1 MNIRFLTGTLALLL
15 SIVSTPAFAEP
26 LTTYVSE
33 FKVSGS
39 VQQGDLP
46 TLLQRMLSARLN
58 AENVQLVTAR
68 DNAEL
73 VITGSYATFGTIFS
87 IDVMLQNTRTGTLS
101 TFFEQGS
108 GQDETIP
115 AIGRVANKA
124 DKIISSFVA
133 ALPPKPVSV
142 NSPVVPVTPVPVLPA
157 VVPRQTSGY
166 LVQTSETEVAG
177 SSAGWESE
185 PIEGAYSSLAVGQ
198 TRPTG
203 EKEIFIARDHAI
215 TFYLKGAAFT
225 RQSEVTVALPAR
237 ILSLDT
243 ADLDHDGA
251 TELYVTIID
260 RTRLASRV
268 YTVEGS
274 SLSLTAARLPWFLR
288 GIGLSAKTRTIYAQ
302 KMGMKGAFHEDVV
315 ELAKTG
321 NRFEPRATLRLP
333 RFGTVYTFNRIYD
346 AKGNQRYVVLDQDG
360 YLVVYMPNGEEVW
373 KSADKFGG
381 SENSFTA
388 APFSNFRSSLEK
400 DQLSFL
406 EQRITL
412 LPEGL
417 LLVPH
422 NTGFGLGNNR
432 NYGKHAFYAF
442 QWSGS
447 MLKEKWHTRQ
457 TSSYLADYAFDAD
470 MHALILLEVTQKP
483 GLQKKGK
490 TILTIRKV
498 E

>member
-1 MNIRFLTGTLALLL
+1 MNIRFFTGMIVLLL
-15 SIVSTPAFAEP
+15 SSASTSVFAAP

-33 FKVSGS
+33 FKVSG
-39 VQQGDLP
+39 VDKQGDLP
-46 TLLQRMLSARLN
+46 ALLQRMLSARLN
-58 AENVQLVTAR
+58 AEKVQLVMSR

-124 DKIISSFVA
+124 NTFISSYGA
-133 ALPPKPVSV
+133 ALPPKTAPVSA
-142 NSPVVPVTPVPVLPA
+142 PVASVTPAPVLPV
-157 VVPRQTSGY
+157 VVPRQAGGY
-166 LVQTSETEVAG
+166 LVRTSETDVAD

-185 PIEGAYSSLAVGQ
+185 PLEGAYSSLAVGQ
-198 TRPTG
+198 TRSTG

-237 ILSLDT
+237 ILSLDA
-243 ADLDHDGA
+243 ADLDHDGT

-268 YTVEGS
+268 YSVEGS

-302 KMGMKGAFHEDVV
+302 KMGLKGEFHEEVA
-315 ELAKTG
+315 ELSKTG
-321 NRFEPRATLRLP
+321 NRFEPRTTLKLP
-333 RFGTVYTFNRIYD
+333 RFGTVYTFNRMSD
-346 AKGNQRYVVLDQDG
+346 VKGKPLYVVLDQDG
-360 YLVVYMPNGEEVW
+360 YLVVYTPNGEEVW

-400 DQLSFL
+400 DQPSFL

-442 QWSGS
+442 QWTGS
-447 MLKEKWHTRQ
+447 MLKEIWHTRQ
-457 TSSYLADYAFDAD
+457 TASYLADYAFDAD
-470 MHALILLEVTQKP
+470 MHALLLLEVTQKP